1 MPRPLLPNVLD
12 GPLSKEQED
21 EIWQLLMAQPEME
34 AQPLTGWLLLSTSLW
49 GDTRALSTQMA
60 SALRISHKT
69 WEAGAPPR
77 PTKLRQRIQSFGRYI
92 DTVLAQSEPECATRR
107 ERAIQRTVRLVAEDP
122 ATPPCTFF
130 HQSIGIASGDELE
143 ALAVHLDEISTAIV
157 QQEKRREEAPSLIVA
172 GAETAGQVRVG
183 SIPPAPGL
191 DPGFDA
197 LLMLMARMDRDCAA
211 KVHEEHSISSLFGLL
226 ADASHPQ
233 IKHRARRRLLD
244 IYYALAVVAAKR
256 DLPETPPTVEEI
268 ERTLLGGPP
277 PSGGQSWIVRWRA
290 GTKQLR
296 IEHVE
301 TISANTSQ
309 PGLDQLFRIL
319 WLVAQFWEAVEAS
332 GPEALRLAGARYRAW
347 WGAMDSPGRREAPL
361 THAYWKHFQPHA

>member
-12 GPLSKEQED
+12 GPLTKEQED
-21 EIWQLLMAQPEME
+21 EIWQLVMAQPEME
-34 AQPLTGWLLLSTSLW
+34 AQPLTGWLLLSTSIW

-69 WEAGAPPR
+69 WEAGAPPS
-77 PTKLRQRIQSFGRYI
+77 PTKLRRRIESFGRH
-92 DTVLAQSEPECATRR
+92 VHEALARSEPECATRR
-107 ERAIQRTVRLVAEDP
+107 ERAIQRTARLAAADP
-122 ATPPCTFF
+122 GTLPCTFF

-143 ALAVHLDEISTAIV
+143 ALAIRVDEISTAILK
-157 QQEKRREEAPSLIVA
+157 QDQRREDALSLIVA
-172 GAETAGQVRVG
+172 AAETAGQVRVG
-183 SIPPAPGL
+183 SILSAPGL

-197 LLMLMARMDRDCAA
+197 LLMLMARLDRDCAA

-226 ADASHPQ
+226 ADASHPH
-233 IKHRARRRLLD
+233 IKHGARRRLLD

-296 IEHVE
+296 FEHVE
-301 TISANTSQ
+301 TISANISH

-319 WLVAQFWEAVEAS
+319 WLVGQFWESVEAS
-332 GPEALRLAGARYRAW
+332 GPKALKLAGARYRAW
-347 WGAMDSPGRREAPL
+347 WEAMDSPGRREAPL
-361 THAYWKHFQPHA
+361 THPYWHHFQPHA